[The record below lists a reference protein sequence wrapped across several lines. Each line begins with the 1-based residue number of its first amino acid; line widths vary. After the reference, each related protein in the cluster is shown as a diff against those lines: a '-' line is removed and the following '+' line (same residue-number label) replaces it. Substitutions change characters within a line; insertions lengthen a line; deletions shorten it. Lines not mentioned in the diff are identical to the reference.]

1 MTCGSFAK
9 SMSANGSLGICPVFF
24 FSFFWF
30 SSSSSI
36 VISHFDFAIIG
47 KVLVFRVKKKFFF
60 FFDFIIMFWLGNSEF
75 LLYGLCCCWNCLSD
89 NAEFGF

>member
-60 FFDFIIMFWLGNSEF
+60 FFF
-75 LLYGLCCCWNCLSD
+75 
-89 NAEFGF
+89 